1 MLWNHLLSN
10 MFVESFFEMF
20 VENVWT
26 CLRNQKLGAR
36 ACLSPGGDARW
47 LPFVR
52 HERVF
57 ANAFADSFANRG
69 LDDGGNDQ
77 CQ

>member
-10 MFVESFFEMF
+10 MFVESFFEVF

-36 ACLSPGGDARW
+36 ACISPGGEARW
-47 LPFVR
+47 LPLCDMRGFLRMHLRIALQIV
-52 HERVF
+52 
-57 ANAFADSFANRG
+57 G

-77 CQ
+77 RQ